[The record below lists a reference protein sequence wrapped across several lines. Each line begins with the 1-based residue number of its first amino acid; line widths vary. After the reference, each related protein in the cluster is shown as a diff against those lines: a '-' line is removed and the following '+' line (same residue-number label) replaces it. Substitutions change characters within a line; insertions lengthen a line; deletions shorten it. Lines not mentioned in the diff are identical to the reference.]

1 MSQNREKWVKEIFR
15 QTVIKAV
22 EKGEEIQDKIQKLT
36 EEIINSEIK
45 NLGLNREKMK
55 ILAQNAMEGIIE
67 GTKETREKAEEFN
80 QKAVN
85 GIIAAVRNIPEL
97 NKTKTREYIKH
108 AVFGIKATLNNAG
121 DKMMDSLYSALENIF
136 ELKQKARVTFKCMA
150 PNASQV
156 YLVGSFNDWNPTV
169 TPLKKTL
176 KGHWS
181 VTLTIPQGS
190 YEYRYLVDNQWFT
203 DPNTPHIFNQ
213 FGTENSVLVVGE

>member
-80 QKAVN
+80 QKAVD

-108 AVFGIKATLNNAG
+108 AVFGIKATLNNVG
-121 DKMMDSLYSALENIF
+121 DKMMDSLCGNLENIF

-150 PNASQV
+150 PDASQV
-156 YLVGSFNDWNPTV
+156 YLVGSFNDWSPTA

-181 VTLTIPQGS
+181 VTLTLPQGR

>member
-45 NLGLNREKMK
+45 NLGLTQEKMK
-55 ILAQNAMEGIIE
+55 NLTQNAMEGIIE
-67 GTKETREKAEEFN
+67 GTKETREKAEELN
-80 QKAVN
+80 QKAIE
-85 GIIAAVRNIPEL
+85 GIIAAIRNLPGL

-108 AVFGIKATLNNAG
+108 AASGIKATLNNAG
-121 DKMMDSLYSALENIF
+121 DKIVDSLYGTLENIF
-136 ELKQKARVTFKCMA
+136 ELKQKARVTFKFMA

-156 YLVGSFNDWNPTV
+156 SLVGSFNDWNPTA

-181 VTLTIPQGS
+181 VTLSLLQGK

-203 DPNTPHIFNQ
+203 DPNTPHVFNQ
-213 FGTENSVLVVGE
+213 FGTENSILTVGE